1 MARRQVPERGLE
13 ELGLSGSEARAYL
26 ALLDAGAA
34 GAQAI
39 ADAVGISRAGTYPVL
54 RALKDKGLVDHGE
67 GWGSLYR
74 AVGPEVALPL
84 LVDRQRQ
91 EVEEREIAA
100 KELAEE
106 LAERVT
112 PASAASHEIFEVIRN
127 QRSQAE
133 RFARFELAAE
143 KEIDLIVKPPIID
156 RSGNPEEESAL
167 KRGVRVRAL
176 YQQSVLEDEAV
187 GPYLTDWLAM
197 GEEARVYPGE
207 LPLKLALF
215 DRRTALVPLE
225 TPASPHSLTAIVVN
239 HPALGAA
246 LRIFFDAS
254 WAESEPLER

>member
-1 MARRQVPERGLE
+1 M
-13 ELGLSGSEARAYL
+13 
-26 ALLDAGAA
+26 
-34 GAQAI
+34 
-39 ADAVGISRAGTYPVL
+39 L
-54 RALKDKGLVDHGE
+54 RSLKDKGLVDHGE

-91 EVEEREIAA
+91 EVEDREIAA

-106 LAERVT
+106 LSERVN
-112 PASAASHEIFEVIRN
+112 PVVAASPEVFEVIRN
-127 QRSQAE
+127 PRSQAE
-133 RFARFELAAE
+133 RFARLQLAAE
-143 KEIDLIVKPPIID
+143 EEIDLIVKPPIVN
-156 RSGNPEEESAL
+156 RSGNPEEETAL

-176 YQQSVLEDEAV
+176 YQQSSLKDDGV
-187 GPYLTDWLAM
+187 GPYLTDWLGM
-197 GEEARVYPGE
+197 GEEARIYPGE

-246 LRIFFDAS
+246 LRIFFDAL
-254 WAESEPLER
+254 WADSEPLEL